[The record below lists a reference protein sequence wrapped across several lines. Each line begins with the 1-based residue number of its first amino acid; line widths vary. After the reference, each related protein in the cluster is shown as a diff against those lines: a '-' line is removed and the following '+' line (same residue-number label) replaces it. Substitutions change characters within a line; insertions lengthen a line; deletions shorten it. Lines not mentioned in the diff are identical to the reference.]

1 MERNATKQQRIDRVN
16 QVMME
21 VSDFFRFL
29 LLLFKISYD
38 LLRFFIVEFE
48 EM

>member
-21 VSDFFRFL
+21 VSDFFPFL
-29 LLLFKISYD
+29 LLLFNITYD
-38 LLRFFIVEFE
+38 LFRFFIVEFE